1 MKIELLQ
8 TFEQKTEVNSGMQ
21 SRENLVKVKLP
32 KLIIRTFEGAN

>member
-8 TFEQKTEVNSGMQ
+8 TFEQKNEVNSGMQ

-32 KLIIRTFEGAN
+32 KLIIITFDGAN